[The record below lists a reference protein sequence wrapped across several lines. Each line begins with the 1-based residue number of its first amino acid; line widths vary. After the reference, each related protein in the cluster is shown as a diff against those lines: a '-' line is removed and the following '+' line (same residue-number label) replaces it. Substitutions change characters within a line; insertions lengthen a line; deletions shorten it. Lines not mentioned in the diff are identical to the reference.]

1 MNFLKGR
8 LFLFT
13 FAILALFSI
22 SWLLS
27 KNLVSNIPVMHAVG
41 LRLCATAAA
50 LWLMTLFREK
60 AVFRSLPL
68 LSMIPSFLILSVL
81 GFSLYFICSFG
92 ALKSLKASDLTMVL
106 ATIPGITY
114 ILGTL
119 TNSLIFSWFKL
130 IGMIIVS
137 VAAIAFNI
145 NNIEGE
151 SYSLIGI
158 ALALT
163 AAFSYSA
170 YGLLSKHYLKNLPLL
185 TSLAWI
191 TTISAVSF
199 IPFFIF
205 DPTPL
210 FYLKLEDILKILILA
225 TVCSAPVYV
234 LYQKVLAEG
243 GVLYANTIGVLS
255 PFAVVTCEWII
266 GSSPSL
272 NMIKIIAMIMAVIGM
287 SLLFIDASK
296 VSKWQQKRHSKNSKF
311 NEEIK

>member
-1 MNFLKGR
+1 MSFLKGR

-41 LRLCATAAA
+41 LRLFATAAA
-50 LWLMTLFREK
+50 LWLIALFREK

-68 LSMIPSFLILSVL
+68 LSMIPAFFILSVL
-81 GFSLYFICSFG
+81 GFSLYFVCSFG

-114 ILGTL
+114 ILGAL
-119 TNSLIFSWFKL
+119 TNVLKFSWLKL
-130 IGMIIVS
+130 SGVIIVS
-137 VAAIAFNI
+137 VAAVAFNI
-145 NNIEGE
+145 NSGEGG
-151 SYSLIGI
+151 YYNLIGVG
-158 ALALT
+158 LALT
-163 AAFSYSA
+163 AALSYSA
-170 YGLLSKHYLKNLPLL
+170 YGLLSKRYLKHLPLL

-191 TTISAVSF
+191 TTISAASF
-199 IPFFIF
+199 MPLFIF
-205 DPTPL
+205 DPAPL
-210 FYLKLEDILKILILA
+210 LYLKLEDVFKILILG
-225 TVCSAPVYV
+225 TICSAPVYV

-272 NMIKIIAMIMAVIGM
+272 NIIKIIAMMMAVIGM
-287 SLLFIDASK
+287 TFLFIDASK
-296 VSKWQQKRHSKNSKF
+296 VSGWQQKCRATNSKF
-311 NEEIK
+311 NKETK

>member
-1 MNFLKGR
+1 MSFIKGR
-8 LFLFT
+8 LLLFT
-13 FAILALFSI
+13 FTILALFSI

-41 LRLCATAAA
+41 LRLFATAAT
-50 LWLMTLFREK
+50 LWLIAVFREK
-60 AVFRSLPL
+60 AVFRSIPL

-81 GFSLYFICSFG
+81 GFSLYFVCSFG

-114 ILGTL
+114 ILGAL
-119 TNSLIFSWFKL
+119 TNILKFSWLKL
-130 IGMIIVS
+130 SGVIIVS
-137 VAAIAFNI
+137 VAAVAFNI
-145 NNIEGE
+145 NSGE
-151 SYSLIGI
+151 SGYNLIGI

-163 AAFSYSA
+163 AALSYSA
-170 YGLLSKHYLKNLPLL
+170 YGLLSKRYLKNLPLL

-191 TTISAVSF
+191 TTISAASF
-199 IPFFIF
+199 MPLFIF
-205 DPTPL
+205 DPAPL
-210 FYLKLEDILKILILA
+210 LYLKLEDIFKILILG

-255 PFAVVTCEWII
+255 PFAVVVCEWII

-272 NMIKIIAMIMAVIGM
+272 NMIKIIAMIVVVIGM
-287 SLLFIDASK
+287 TLLFIDASK
-296 VSKWQQKRHSKNSKF
+296 VSTWQHKRHSQNSKF
-311 NEEIK
+311 NEETK

>member
-1 MNFLKGR
+1 MSFIKGR
-8 LFLFT
+8 LLLFT

-41 LRLCATAAA
+41 LRLFATAAT
-50 LWLMTLFREK
+50 LWLIAIFREK

-81 GFSLYFICSFG
+81 GFSLYFVCSFG

-114 ILGTL
+114 ILGAL
-119 TNSLIFSWFKL
+119 TNVLKFSWLKL
-130 IGMIIVS
+130 SGVIIVS
-137 VAAIAFNI
+137 VAAVVFNI
-145 NNIEGE
+145 NSGEGG
-151 SYSLIGI
+151 YNLIGI

-163 AAFSYSA
+163 AALSYSA
-170 YGLLSKHYLKNLPLL
+170 YGLLSKRYLKNLPLL

-191 TTISAVSF
+191 TTISAASF
-199 IPFFIF
+199 MPLFIF
-205 DPTPL
+205 DPAPL
-210 FYLKLEDILKILILA
+210 FYLKLEDIFKILILG

-255 PFAVVTCEWII
+255 PFAVIACEWII

-272 NMIKIIAMIMAVIGM
+272 NMIKIIAMIVVVIGM
-287 SLLFIDASK
+287 TLLFIDASK
-296 VSKWQQKRHSKNSKF
+296 VSTWQHKRHSQNSKF
-311 NEEIK
+311 NEETK

>member
-1 MNFLKGR
+1 MSFIKGR
-8 LFLFT
+8 LLLFT

-41 LRLCATAAA
+41 LRLFSTAAA
-50 LWLMTLFREK
+50 LWLIAVFREK

-81 GFSLYFICSFG
+81 GFSLYFVCSFG

-114 ILGTL
+114 ILGAL
-119 TNSLIFSWFKL
+119 TNVLKFSWLKFS
-130 IGMIIVS
+130 GVIIVS
-137 VAAIAFNI
+137 VAAVAFNI
-145 NNIEGE
+145 NSGEGR
-151 SYSLIGI
+151 YNLIGI

-163 AAFSYSA
+163 AALSYSA
-170 YGLLSKHYLKNLPLL
+170 YGLLSKRYLKNLPLL

-191 TTISAVSF
+191 TTISAASF
-199 IPFFIF
+199 MPLFIF
-205 DPTPL
+205 DPAPL
-210 FYLKLEDILKILILA
+210 FYLKLEDIFKILILG

-255 PFAVVTCEWII
+255 PFAVIACEWII

-272 NMIKIIAMIMAVIGM
+272 NMIKIIAMIVVVIGM
-287 SLLFIDASK
+287 TLLFIDASK
-296 VSKWQQKRHSKNSKF
+296 VSTWQHKRHSQNSKF
-311 NEEIK
+311 NEETK

>member
-1 MNFLKGR
+1 MSFIKGR
-8 LFLFT
+8 LLLFT

-41 LRLCATAAA
+41 LRLFATAAT
-50 LWLMTLFREK
+50 LWLIAVFREK

-81 GFSLYFICSFG
+81 GFSLYFVCSFG

-114 ILGTL
+114 ILGAL
-119 TNSLIFSWFKL
+119 TNVLKFSWLKL
-130 IGMIIVS
+130 SGVIIVS
-137 VAAIAFNI
+137 VAAVAFNI
-145 NNIEGE
+145 NNGEGG
-151 SYSLIGI
+151 YSLIGI

-163 AAFSYSA
+163 AALSYSA
-170 YGLLSKHYLKNLPLL
+170 YGLLSKRYLKNLPLL

-191 TTISAVSF
+191 TTISAASF
-199 IPFFIF
+199 MPLFIF
-205 DPTPL
+205 DPAPL
-210 FYLKLEDILKILILA
+210 LYLKLEDIFKILILG

-255 PFAVVTCEWII
+255 PFAVIACEWII

-272 NMIKIIAMIMAVIGM
+272 NMIKIIAMIVVVIGM
-287 SLLFIDASK
+287 TLLFIDASK
-296 VSKWQQKRHSKNSKF
+296 VSTWQHKRHSQNSKF
-311 NEEIK
+311 NEETK

>member
-1 MNFLKGR
+1 MSFIKGR
-8 LFLFT
+8 LLLFT
-13 FAILALFSI
+13 FTILALFSI

-41 LRLCATAAA
+41 LRLFSTAAT
-50 LWLMTLFREK
+50 LWLIAVFREK
-60 AVFRSLPL
+60 AVFRSIPL

-81 GFSLYFICSFG
+81 GFSLYFVCSFG

-114 ILGTL
+114 ILGAL
-119 TNSLIFSWFKL
+119 TNILKFSWLKL
-130 IGMIIVS
+130 SGVIIVS
-137 VAAIAFNI
+137 VAAVAFNI
-145 NNIEGE
+145 NSGE
-151 SYSLIGI
+151 SGYNLIGI

-163 AAFSYSA
+163 AALSYSA
-170 YGLLSKHYLKNLPLL
+170 YGLLSKRYLKNLPLL

-191 TTISAVSF
+191 TTISAASF
-199 IPFFIF
+199 MPLFIF
-205 DPTPL
+205 DPAPL
-210 FYLKLEDILKILILA
+210 LYLKLEDIFKILILG

-255 PFAVVTCEWII
+255 PFAVVVCEWII

-272 NMIKIIAMIMAVIGM
+272 NMIKIIAMIVVVIGM
-287 SLLFIDASK
+287 TLLFIDASK
-296 VSKWQQKRHSKNSKF
+296 VSTWQQKRRAQNSKF
-311 NEEIK
+311 NEETK

>member
-1 MNFLKGR
+1 M
-8 LFLFT
+8 
-13 FAILALFSI
+13 
-22 SWLLS
+22 
-27 KNLVSNIPVMHAVG
+27 SNIPVMHAVG

-50 LWLMTLFREK
+50 LWLMAFFREK

-68 LSMIPSFLILSVL
+68 LSVIPSFLILSVL
-81 GFSLYFICSFG
+81 GFLLYFICSFE

-114 ILGTL
+114 LLGIL
-119 TNSLIFSWFKL
+119 TNSLMFSWFKL

-145 NNIEGE
+145 NSVESE

-158 ALALT
+158 DLALI
-163 AAFSYSA
+163 AALSYST
-170 YGLLSKHYLKNLPLL
+170 YGLLSKRYLKNLPLL

-191 TTISAVSF
+191 TTISAASF
-199 IPFFIF
+199 MPLFIF

-255 PFAVVTCEWII
+255 PFAVVACEWII

-272 NMIKIIAMIMAVIGM
+272 NMIKIIVMMMAVIGM
-287 SLLFIDASK
+287 LLLFIDASK
-296 VSKWQQKRHSKNSKF
+296 VSKWQQKRHSQNSKF

>member
-27 KNLVSNIPVMHAVG
+27 KSLVSNIPVMHAVG

-50 LWLMTLFREK
+50 LWLMALFREK

-81 GFSLYFICSFG
+81 GFSLYFVCSFG

-119 TNSLIFSWFKL
+119 TNSLMFSWFKL

-145 NNIEGE
+145 NSVEVGY
-151 SYSLIGI
+151 YSLIGI

-170 YGLLSKHYLKNLPLL
+170 YGLLSKRYLKNLPLL

-191 TTISAVSF
+191 TTISAASF
-199 IPFFIF
+199 MPLFIF
-205 DPTPL
+205 DPAPL
-210 FYLKLEDILKILILA
+210 LYLKLEDILKILILG

-255 PFAVVTCEWII
+255 PFAVVACEWII
-266 GSSPSL
+266 GSSSSL
-272 NMIKIIAMIMAVIGM
+272 NMIKIITMMMAVIGM

>member
-1 MNFLKGR
+1 
-8 LFLFT
+8 
-13 FAILALFSI
+13 
-22 SWLLS
+22 
-27 KNLVSNIPVMHAVG
+27 MHAVG
-41 LRLCATAAA
+41 LRLFATAAT
-50 LWLMTLFREK
+50 LWVIALFREK

-81 GFSLYFICSFG
+81 GFSLYFVCSFG

-119 TNSLIFSWFKL
+119 TNSLMFSWFKL

-145 NNIEGE
+145 NSVEVGY
-151 SYSLIGI
+151 YSLIGI

-163 AAFSYSA
+163 AALSYSA
-170 YGLLSKHYLKNLPLL
+170 YGLLSKRYLKNLPLL

-199 IPFFIF
+199 MPLFIF
-205 DPTPL
+205 DPAPL
-210 FYLKLEDILKILILA
+210 LYLNLEDILKILILG

-272 NMIKIIAMIMAVIGM
+272 NMIKIIAMIMAAIGM
-287 SLLFIDASK
+287 TLLFIDASK
-296 VSKWQQKRHSKNSKF
+296 VSDRKSVV
-311 NEEIK
+311 

>member
-1 MNFLKGR
+1 MNFLKER

>member
-1 MNFLKGR
+1 M
-8 LFLFT
+8 
-13 FAILALFSI
+13 
-22 SWLLS
+22 
-27 KNLVSNIPVMHAVG
+27 SNIPVMHAVG
-41 LRLCATAAA
+41 LRLCATAVA
-50 LWLMTLFREK
+50 LWLMALFREK
-60 AVFRSLPL
+60 AIFRSLPL

-114 ILGTL
+114 LLGTL
-119 TNSLIFSWFKL
+119 TKCLMFSWFKL

-145 NNIEGE
+145 NSVEGE

-158 ALALT
+158 ALALI
-163 AAFSYSA
+163 AALSYST
-170 YGLLSKHYLKNLPLL
+170 YGLLSKRYLKNLPLL

-191 TTISAVSF
+191 TTISAASF
-199 IPFFIF
+199 MLFFIF

-255 PFAVVTCEWII
+255 PFAVVACEWII

-296 VSKWQQKRHSKNSKF
+296 VSKWQQKRHSQNSKF

>member
-1 MNFLKGR
+1 M
-8 LFLFT
+8 
-13 FAILALFSI
+13 
-22 SWLLS
+22 
-27 KNLVSNIPVMHAVG
+27 VSNIPVMHAVG
-41 LRLCATAAA
+41 LRLFATAAT
-50 LWLMTLFREK
+50 LWLIAVFREK

-81 GFSLYFICSFG
+81 GFSLYFVCSFG

-119 TNSLIFSWFKL
+119 TNSLMFSWFKL

-137 VAAIAFNI
+137 VAAITFNI
-145 NNIEGE
+145 NSGE
-151 SYSLIGI
+151 DGYSLIGI

-163 AAFSYSA
+163 AALSYSA
-170 YGLLSKHYLKNLPLL
+170 YGLLSKRYLKNLPLL

-191 TTISAVSF
+191 TTISAASF
-199 IPFFIF
+199 MPLFIF
-205 DPTPL
+205 DPAPL
-210 FYLKLEDILKILILA
+210 FYLKLEDIFKILILG

-255 PFAVVTCEWII
+255 PFAVVACEWII
-266 GSSPSL
+266 GSNSSL
-272 NMIKIIAMIMAVIGM
+272 NIIKIVAMMMAVIGM
-287 SLLFIDASK
+287 TLLFIDASK
-296 VSKWQQKRHSKNSKF
+296 VSTWQQKRHSQNSKF
-311 NEEIK
+311 NEEPK

>member
-1 MNFLKGR
+1 MSFIKGR
-8 LFLFT
+8 LLLFT
-13 FAILALFSI
+13 FTILALFSI

-41 LRLCATAAA
+41 LRLFSTAAT
-50 LWLMTLFREK
+50 LWLIAVFREK
-60 AVFRSLPL
+60 AVFRSIPL

-81 GFSLYFICSFG
+81 GFSLYFVCSFG

-114 ILGTL
+114 ILGAL
-119 TNSLIFSWFKL
+119 TNILKFSWLKL
-130 IGMIIVS
+130 SGVIIVS
-137 VAAIAFNI
+137 VAAVAFNI
-145 NNIEGE
+145 NSGE
-151 SYSLIGI
+151 SGYNLIGI

-163 AAFSYSA
+163 AALSYSA
-170 YGLLSKHYLKNLPLL
+170 YGLLSKRYLKNLPLL

-191 TTISAVSF
+191 TTISAASF
-199 IPFFIF
+199 MPLFIF
-205 DPTPL
+205 DPAPL
-210 FYLKLEDILKILILA
+210 FYLKLEDIFKILILG

-255 PFAVVTCEWII
+255 PFAVVVCEWII

-272 NMIKIIAMIMAVIGM
+272 NMIKIIAMIVVVIGM
-287 SLLFIDASK
+287 TLLFIDASK
-296 VSKWQQKRHSKNSKF
+296 VSTWQQKRRAQNSKF
-311 NEEIK
+311 NEETK

>member
-1 MNFLKGR
+1 
-8 LFLFT
+8 
-13 FAILALFSI
+13 
-22 SWLLS
+22 
-27 KNLVSNIPVMHAVG
+27 MHAVG
-41 LRLCATAAA
+41 LRLFATAAT
-50 LWLMTLFREK
+50 LWVIALFREK

-81 GFSLYFICSFG
+81 GFSLYFVCSFG

-119 TNSLIFSWFKL
+119 TNSLMFSWFKL

-145 NNIEGE
+145 NSVEVGY
-151 SYSLIGI
+151 YSLIGI

-163 AAFSYSA
+163 AALSYSA
-170 YGLLSKHYLKNLPLL
+170 YGLLSKRYLKNLPLL

-199 IPFFIF
+199 MPLFIF
-205 DPTPL
+205 DPAPL
-210 FYLKLEDILKILILA
+210 LYLNLEDILKILILG

-234 LYQKVLAEG
+234 LYQKVLAE

-272 NMIKIIAMIMAVIGM
+272 NMIKIIAMIMAAIGM
-287 SLLFIDASK
+287 TLLFIDASK
-296 VSKWQQKRHSKNSKF
+296 VSGWQQKHRAKNSKF

>member
-50 LWLMTLFREK
+50 LWLMAFFREK

-68 LSMIPSFLILSVL
+68 LSVIPSFLILSVL
-81 GFSLYFICSFG
+81 GFLLYFICSFE

-114 ILGTL
+114 LLGIL
-119 TNSLIFSWFKL
+119 TNSLMFSWFKL

-145 NNIEGE
+145 NSVESE

-158 ALALT
+158 DLALI
-163 AAFSYSA
+163 AALSYST
-170 YGLLSKHYLKNLPLL
+170 YGLLSKRYLKNLPLL

-191 TTISAVSF
+191 TTISAASF
-199 IPFFIF
+199 MPLFIF

-255 PFAVVTCEWII
+255 PFAVVACEWII

-272 NMIKIIAMIMAVIGM
+272 NMIKIIVMMMAVIGM
-287 SLLFIDASK
+287 LLLFIDASK
-296 VSKWQQKRHSKNSKF
+296 VSKWQQKRHSQNSKF

>member
-1 MNFLKGR
+1 MSFIKGR
-8 LFLFT
+8 LLLFT

-27 KNLVSNIPVMHAVG
+27 KNLVSNIPVLHAVG
-41 LRLCATAAA
+41 LRLFATAAT
-50 LWLMTLFREK
+50 LWLIAIFREK

-81 GFSLYFICSFG
+81 GFSLYFVCSFG

-114 ILGTL
+114 ILGAL
-119 TNSLIFSWFKL
+119 TNVLKFSWLKL
-130 IGMIIVS
+130 SGVIIVS
-137 VAAIAFNI
+137 VAAVAFNI
-145 NNIEGE
+145 NSGEGG
-151 SYSLIGI
+151 YSLIGI

-163 AAFSYSA
+163 AALSYSA
-170 YGLLSKHYLKNLPLL
+170 YGLLSKRYLKNLPLL

-191 TTISAVSF
+191 TTISAASF
-199 IPFFIF
+199 MPLFIF
-205 DPTPL
+205 DPAPL
-210 FYLKLEDILKILILA
+210 LYLKLEDIFKILILG

-255 PFAVVTCEWII
+255 PFAVVACEWII

-272 NMIKIIAMIMAVIGM
+272 NIIKIIAMIVVVIGM
-287 SLLFIDASK
+287 TLLFIDASK
-296 VSKWQQKRHSKNSKF
+296 VSTWQQKRRVQNSKF
-311 NEEIK
+311 NEETK

>member
-1 MNFLKGR
+1 M
-8 LFLFT
+8 
-13 FAILALFSI
+13 
-22 SWLLS
+22 
-27 KNLVSNIPVMHAVG
+27 SNIPVMHAVG
-41 LRLCATAAA
+41 LRLFATAAT
-50 LWLMTLFREK
+50 LWVIALFREK

-81 GFSLYFICSFG
+81 GFSLYFVCSFG

-119 TNSLIFSWFKL
+119 TNSLMFSWFKL

-145 NNIEGE
+145 NSVEVGY
-151 SYSLIGI
+151 YSLIGI

-163 AAFSYSA
+163 AALSYSA
-170 YGLLSKHYLKNLPLL
+170 YGLLSKRYLKNLPLL

-199 IPFFIF
+199 MPLFIF
-205 DPTPL
+205 DPAPL
-210 FYLKLEDILKILILA
+210 LYLNLEDILKILILG

-272 NMIKIIAMIMAVIGM
+272 NMIKIIAMIMAAIGM
-287 SLLFIDASK
+287 TLLFIDASK
-296 VSKWQQKRHSKNSKF
+296 VSGWQQKHRAKNSKF